1 MIKQEMKVIFFKH
14 DFENEIE
21 HVIYTLIVDDFH
33 YDSEKIIFKNCLSE
47 IILQEMMDLKLLIH
61 NKKHDYFGILI
72 TCNQEGRNQSIKDG
86 LYFTFDFAYKEND
99 LVIYDNKEESEK
111 IYSDKE
117 YSDLDSF
124 FKRKELIYKYLNHEC
139 GEKYWFSL
147 NLFEK
152 TCWLHIALF
161 LARLENH
168 ESEKVKE
175 ITLDGYYIKSE
186 LDLYCYI
193 GEEVCGVLG
202 YMGANFSALRDCLD
216 GSMSRPVQPPLK
228 IVWKNFEYSKHNFV
242 GQYCEIQ
249 EMVNFISESAVLE
262 LY

>member
-1 MIKQEMKVIFFKH
+1 MIKKMLNVVFLEH
-14 DFENEIE
+14 DFENEIDN
-21 HVIYTLIVDDFH
+21 VIYTLIVNDYY
-33 YDSEKIIFKNCLSE
+33 YDSEKICFRNSLSKN
-47 IILQEMMDLKLLIH
+47 ILQEMKDLKLLIH
-61 NKKHDYFGILI
+61 NKKLDYFGILI
-72 TCNQEGRNQSIKDG
+72 TCNQEGKDQSIGDY
-86 LYFTFDFAYKEND
+86 LYLPFDFFYKEND
-99 LVIYDNKEESEK
+99 LIIYNNKEELEQA
-111 IYSDKE
+111 YSDQE
-117 YSDLDSF
+117 YSDFDCF
-124 FKRKELIYKYLNHEC
+124 FKRQELIYKYLNHEC

-147 NLFEK
+147 NSFEK

-161 LARLENH
+161 LARLENDA
-168 ESEKVKE
+168 SEKVKE
-175 ITLDGYYIKSE
+175 ITLDGSYITSE

-216 GSMSRPVQPPLK
+216 GSTSRPVQPPLK

-249 EMVNFISESAVLE
+249 DMVNFISESAVLE